1 MVKFGDGATDAEAV
15 MLKLAFENFSLV
27 VDGPVGLAALIVVAA
42 ILGMVARFYRRPM
55 PLALWPRQ
63 SGMMLTVRPPQC
75 VQTKRRRSAIDG
87 NGARSST
94 PAASKVTEAE

>member
-1 MVKFGDGATDAEAV
+1 
-15 MLKLAFENFSLV
+15 
-27 VDGPVGLAALIVVAA
+27 
-42 ILGMVARFYRRPM
+42 M

-63 SGMMLTVRPPQC
+63 SGMMLTARLPQR

-94 PAASKVTEAE
+94 SAAAKVTTAE